1 MIRLARCSPFL
12 TLVDFQEAGERHPI
26 ALYANALRENAAERY
41 ALFLGALRMTAIDH
55 VSEGGASM
63 HGHEREC
70 VSMGGDDME
79 EQRRALIRAREHG
92 LDVDKEEPPPSL
104 PELPTLKLA
113 PVIPPTQPDSNLQL
127 QSDTPGGMPIP
138 IISTTEPETPFEPSS
153 PFTPT
158 YSRMPPPRSNSADFV
173 SLSTLSL
180 REVTRLETGNLS
192 NASALAPTPS
202 TLTTDPDS

>member
-1 MIRLARCSPFL
+1 
-12 TLVDFQEAGERHPI
+12 
-26 ALYANALRENAAERY
+26 
-41 ALFLGALRMTAIDH
+41 
-55 VSEGGASM
+55 M
-63 HGHEREC
+63 HGHERE
-70 VSMGGDDME
+70 SGSTGGNDIVE
-79 EQRRALIRAREHG
+79 RKRALIRAREHG

-180 REVTRLETGNLS
+180 REVTRLETGNLPD
-192 NASALAPTPS
+192 ASALARNASSPS
-202 TLTTDPDS
+202 IPSALASPDSQFPAFPPYALSSHGNVRNSLVIPRSTIRRRTRVESSTDGESDGYDSMSRDQ